1 MTYEDIPA
9 GCYDPEHWL
18 MVQGKEAL
26 PEGFAGF
33 EGFEGESENEFSP
46 FQAAKTDKLPPF
58 PEPCLPGPLWDMTAA
73 MAENLQTAGD
83 VFGTNLLAACAICLQ
98 GKFSVNPKP
107 GWLEPLNLYTVTI
120 ARPSERKSPAL
131 RVIAKPIKDFE
142 IEKNQER
149 KPVVDE
155 WNSQKRILS
164 GKLKRMEKGVIE
176 GKKWAS
182 EEKVMELQAQL
193 FQLEQNEE
201 KPVKLYADDVTPEAL
216 ISLLARYNGKMSLVS
231 SEGGIFGIAA
241 GRYSDKA
248 NLDVFTKAYSG
259 DTIRI
264 NRVNRPEEDIQ
275 DPALTLLLMAQPS
288 VLETI
293 MSNADFEGQGFL
305 ARFLYSIP
313 ASPVGSRRYE
323 TAAVPPEV
331 EAAYAGLLKALLNL
345 QDDNGK
351 PRVIQL
357 SPEAHQEAKAY
368 AEALEPRLNGDLEF
382 IEGWAGKLH
391 GQIMRIAGI
400 LHCCKYLD
408 ESDAVPLELDTMQRA
423 ETIGNYFLEHAIA
436 AFRISGLA
444 DDQATKDAKYIL
456 NRLDST
462 GKTEISKRELQQ
474 LCKDRVGMETVEKME
489 PGLEVLVKRGYIKIE
504 KGVSPQNPQNHQNPR
519 KGGRPSWVVYVTPAY
534 MEWKQRQM

>member
-1 MTYEDIPA
+1 MNHEDLPG
-9 GCYDPEHWL
+9 GCYTPNDWL
-18 MVQGKEAL
+18 IAQGKEPL
-26 PEGFAGF
+26 LEGFAGF
-33 EGFEGESENEFSP
+33 AGESENEFSP

-73 MAENLQTAGD
+73 RAENLQTAGD
-83 VFGTNLLAACAICLQ
+83 MFGTNLLAACAICLQ
-98 GKFSVNPKP
+98 GKFFINPKP
-107 GWLEPLNLYTVTI
+107 GWLEPMNLYTVTI

-149 KPVVDE
+149 KPLIDE
-155 WNSQKRILS
+155 WNSQKRLLS

-193 FQLEQNEE
+193 FQLEQSEE

-216 ISLLARYNGKMSLVS
+216 ISLMARYNGKMSLVS

-264 NRVNRPEEDIQ
+264 NRINRPEEDIQ

-313 ASPVGSRRYE
+313 ASPVGTRRYE
-323 TAAVPPEV
+323 TATVPPEV
-331 EAAYAGLLKALLNL
+331 ETAYAGLLRALLNL

-351 PRVIQL
+351 PRIIYL
-357 SPEAHQEAKAY
+357 SSEAHQEAKAY

-400 LHCCKYLD
+400 LHCCKYLE
-408 ESDAVPLELDTMQRA
+408 ESDKVPVELGTMQRA

-436 AFRISGLA
+436 AFHVSGLA

-456 NRLDST
+456 KRLDST
-462 GKTEISKRELQQ
+462 GKTEIKKKELFD
-474 LCKDRVGMETVEKME
+474 LCRDRVGMEKVEGIE

-504 KGVSPQNPQNHQNPR
+504 KVSAGQNRQNPQNPR
-519 KGGRPSWVVYVTPAY
+519 KGGRPSWVVYLTPAY
-534 MEWKQRQM
+534 IDWKQQQI